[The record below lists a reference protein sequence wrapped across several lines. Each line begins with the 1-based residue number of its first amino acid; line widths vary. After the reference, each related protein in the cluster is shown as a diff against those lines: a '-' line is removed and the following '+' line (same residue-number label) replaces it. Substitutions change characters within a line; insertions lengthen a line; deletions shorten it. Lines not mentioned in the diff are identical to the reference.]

1 MPPAENTPEPENTPD
16 MKQNSVIPG
25 RISTLDERL
34 RYMLQ
39 AENKTASTLHKELSE
54 EYGIKRAYE
63 TVLGWLKK
71 RDDNTEPLIYLG
83 DLKAIANILRVNTL
97 WLATGEGPCRE
108 LFDFMKHSGHEQSIW
123 SKKELEQHLLSIH
136 HCNIPLYISD
146 FDPFVHSG
154 SVFLSPDTELTDFIL
169 ARYAKNLANNSG
181 YHILLRNILNTC
193 NNGLFP
199 DWMITQITGMGNKF
213 LRMYYVR
220 DNSMS
225 PLLNESDLAV
235 VDTCFDPGSI
245 RKFLKTNH
253 VYAFVSVYG
262 YVYFRRVQINYNGS
276 SVTLTGENC
285 EPETVPLSEI
295 STLPNTKKLLDDEMF
310 FSYLELPPVTQEELS
325 QKNTA
330 NLSLPKQE
338 TRSPGIGGTIII
350 SDDTA
355 KELFQKHEE
364 LLKYPEYQ
372 DYDNQKKEKGH
383 LKLQDIPRYQKLF
396 LIGKLVYRRES
407 LKPSDMAYSAFCSL
421 FDNFGTIDYGCSSAR
436 PDITN
441 RPSVSVHPQT
451 KEPAK

>member
-1 MPPAENTPEPENTPD
+1 MTPPENAPEQKFT
-16 MKQNSVIPG
+16 IFPG
-25 RISTLDERL
+25 RNSTIDERL
-34 RYMLQ
+34 RFILQ
-39 AENKTASTLHKELSE
+39 EENMSAATLHKELCE
-54 EYGIKRAYE
+54 KTPVKRAYE
-63 TVLGWLKK
+63 TVLTWVKK
-71 RDDNTEPLIYLG
+71 REDDTEPQIYIS
-83 DLKAIANILRVNTL
+83 DIRAMANLLRVNTL

-108 LFDFMKHSGHEQSIW
+108 VFDYMKHYGNERKVR
-123 SKKELEQHLLSIH
+123 SKNELAQHLLSIH

-169 ARYAKNLANNSG
+169 ARYARNLVNNSG
-181 YHILLRNILNTC
+181 YAYLLRHILDTC

-199 DWMITQITGMGNKF
+199 DWMITQITGIGPKF

-235 VDTCFDPGSI
+235 VDTCFDHGSV

-295 STLPNTKKLLDDEMF
+295 TTLPNAEKLLDDEMF
-310 FSYLELPPVTQEELS
+310 FSYLELPPYL
-325 QKNTA
+325 QKRKKDTA
-330 NLSLPKQE
+330 NLSLPNHE

-364 LLKYPEYQ
+364 LLKHPEYK
-372 DYDNQKKEKGH
+372 DYEKQNSEKQEKEKRH
-383 LKLQDIPRYQKLF
+383 LELQDIPRYQKLF

-407 LKPSDMAYSAFCSL
+407 LKPSDMAYRAFCSL
-421 FDNFGTIDYGCSSAR
+421 FDDFGSIDYGCSPAR
-436 PDITN
+436 PSLIN
-441 RPSVSVHPQT
+441 RPSVSVRPQT
-451 KEPAK
+451 KESAK